1 MYLRLG
7 WVVGE
12 AGLFNALMIIV
23 LANLITLATALS
35 MSSIVTNIRIG
46 VGGAHSIIAKSLGI
60 EVGGAIGVP
69 LYLSQAISVAFYIVG
84 FAECWNFI
92 FPRHPVLLVCLLV
105 WLGVFIISYASAK
118 IAFRLQYIIMVV
130 IFFSLISIFS
140 GGMNVTA
147 PSGVWARQSFSGF
160 WPIFAVFFPAVTGI
174 LAGASMSGELTDP
187 RSSIPKGTLTAIVVS
202 FVVYVCLAIWLA
214 FNVEA
219 AALVNN
225 RLIIIDAARW
235 RWCVIAG
242 IMGATLSS
250 ALSMAV
256 GSPRTLLALGKH
268 EIIPF
273 SSSFT
278 RINERGEPTSAI
290 LFTALIALT
299 TLLLG
304 TLDSVATLLT
314 MIFLITYGM
323 INISMFIEQSI
334 GIVSFRPSFR
344 VPRFIPFLGS
354 VGCVAVMFL
363 VNFQFSIVAFI
374 AIVFL
379 YFILIRRRLKAH
391 SPDVRSGLLMFLAE
405 KFAIAASRLPY
416 HPKIWKPNLLI
427 PVKDVD
433 MLPKMRPLID
443 AIVSPVGRLLF
454 FKVVE
459 QRAGEVGAKNV
470 KSELK
475 DKIVAVVDPLK
486 NKGLFVETSVVEAP
500 GFYEG
505 SATLAQT
512 VREMFFPPN
521 TLFYLLDEPPEKDA
535 DVSRLVKKL
544 GQEGLGIVLLKY
556 HPQAGL
562 GGEKVVNL
570 WIRQQS
576 PNIDLSVLVALQLT
590 NNWEGTFRLLQA
602 TRTEEEVTEAQD
614 YLDRLSKLMRLPGD
628 LEINVIVG
636 DFEKVL
642 ADAPHADV
650 NIFGMPEEP
659 DLGLVRRVFEGVDT
673 SVLFLRDSE
682 HESAIA

>member
-1 MYLRLG
+1 MKRFSTFEGVFTPTILSILGVIMYLRLG

-23 LANLITLATALS
+23 LANVITLATALS

-84 FAECWNFI
+84 FAECWSFI
-92 FPRHPVLLVCLLV
+92 FPQHPMLLVCLLV
-105 WLGVFIISYASAK
+105 WLGVFIVSYASAK
-118 IAFRLQYIIMVV
+118 LAFRLQYIIMVA
-130 IFFSLISIFS
+130 IFLSLVSIFS
-140 GGMNVTA
+140 GGMEVSNT
-147 PSGVWARQSFSGF
+147 SGVWGRQSFSGF
-160 WPIFAVFFPAVTGI
+160 WPVFAIFFPAVTGI

-187 RSSIPKGTLTAIVVS
+187 RSSIPKGTLTAIIVS
-202 FVVYVCLAIWLA
+202 FAIYVCLAIWMA
-214 FNVEA
+214 FHIDA

-273 SSSFT
+273 SSSFA
-278 RINERGEPTSAI
+278 RINKRGEPTSAI

-344 VPRFIPFLGS
+344 IPKFIPFIGS
-354 VGCVAVMFL
+354 FGCIGVMFL
-363 VNFQFSIVAFI
+363 IDVRFSVVAFI
-374 AIVFL
+374 GIAVI
-379 YFILIRRRLKAH
+379 YFILIRRRLKVH

-427 PVKDVD
+427 PVKDMD
-433 MLPKMRPLID
+433 MLSKMHPLID
-443 AIVSPVGRLLF
+443 GIVSPVGRMLF
-454 FKVVE
+454 CKVIE
-459 QRAGEVGAKNV
+459 KGSEETYRRKEKDSLKGQIFDAVG
-470 KSELK
+470 SLK
-475 DKIVAVVDPLK
+475 E
-486 NKGLFVETSVVEAP
+486 KGLFVETSVVEAP
-500 GFYEG
+500 DFYEG

-512 VREMFFPPN
+512 VKDMFFPPN
-521 TLFYLLDEPPEKDA
+521 TLLYLLDEPPEKDA
-535 DVSRLVKKL
+535 QVSRLIKKL
-544 GQEGLGIVLLKY
+544 EHEGLGIVLLKY
-556 HPQAGL
+556 HPQTGF
-562 GGEKVVNL
+562 GERRSLICGSGKRAP
-570 WIRQQS
+570 ISIS
-576 PNIDLSVLVALQLT
+576 PFWSPFN
-590 NNWEGTFRLLQA
+590 
-602 TRTEEEVTEAQD
+602 
-614 YLDRLSKLMRLPGD
+614 
-628 LEINVIVG
+628 
-636 DFEKVL
+636 
-642 ADAPHADV
+642 
-650 NIFGMPEEP
+650 
-659 DLGLVRRVFEGVDT
+659 
-673 SVLFLRDSE
+673 
-682 HESAIA
+682 